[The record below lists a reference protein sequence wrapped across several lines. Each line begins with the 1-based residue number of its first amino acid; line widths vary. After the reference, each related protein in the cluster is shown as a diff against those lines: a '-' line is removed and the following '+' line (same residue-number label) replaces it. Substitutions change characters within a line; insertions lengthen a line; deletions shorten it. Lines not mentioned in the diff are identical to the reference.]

1 VSAECGNN
9 SDDRSTS
16 AYHLV
21 DRRSDEVST
30 SEASLILTVGV
41 AASRDRDDDRG
52 VASRKRGSDQWSGD
66 PRVNFGIES
75 VSLVSH
81 ILNCHS
87 VGDMEISEFVDREVG
102 LLSRCALPWWRET
115 LEATLKL
122 GYFAGSLSRK
132 KPAVD
137 SNVSTRDSLFIKRCY
152 DILDSQLVWNTIG
165 EQ

>member
-1 VSAECGNN
+1 
-9 SDDRSTS
+9 
-16 AYHLV
+16 
-21 DRRSDEVST
+21 
-30 SEASLILTVGV
+30 
-41 AASRDRDDDRG
+41 
-52 VASRKRGSDQWSGD
+52 
-66 PRVNFGIES
+66 
-75 VSLVSH
+75 
-81 ILNCHS
+81 
-87 VGDMEISEFVDREVG
+87 MEISEFVDREVG

-152 DILDSQLVWNTIG
+152 DILDSQLVWNTDSNVSTRDSLFIKRCYDILDSQLVWNTIG